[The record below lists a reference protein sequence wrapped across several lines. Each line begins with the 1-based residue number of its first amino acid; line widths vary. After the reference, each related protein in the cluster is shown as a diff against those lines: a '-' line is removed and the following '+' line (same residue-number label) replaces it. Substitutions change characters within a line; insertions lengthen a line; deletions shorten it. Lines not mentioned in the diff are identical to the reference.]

1 MIGCMESTAILGW
14 VCGVVLSASALVGC
28 SGEELPPT
36 PSVAPAA
43 SMVPTATAS
52 VGAGEGPAPERVKE
66 LIEDAASGDPG
77 RVEAAVALPDG
88 RSITPEQ
95 AARLREALNGV
106 DVDTS
111 SIRPLENGVA
121 VVQADAGE
129 HNWLVYLVLDQDQW
143 RISLTEEMP

>member
-1 MIGCMESTAILGW
+1 
-14 VCGVVLSASALVGC
+14 
-28 SGEELPPT
+28 
-36 PSVAPAA
+36 
-43 SMVPTATAS
+43 
-52 VGAGEGPAPERVKE
+52 VKE